1 MDALREFWLD
11 ARRNALLLIGKCAVL
26 SVIALCVY
34 TLVAFST
41 SSEGAVRQSFERQ
54 AEYDLLS
61 LADAFM
67 TDPEGF
73 YEFRQNGEGLQA
85 LSRFDDLLTSS
96 TSFGFLSLF
105 DQPVPVLEF
114 KGGPEFGA
122 SYGRGAMSDVTDMNG
137 ELAFN
142 AKAMQ
147 INKQAYDFYGIEV
160 SKGNGIAWSDVDYRG
175 MRIPVLLGAAYE
187 SVYLPGDVLAGSFYG
202 RNATFEV
209 KGILERGSTVAYLGD
224 PAYALDY
231 SIVIPY
237 PASFDGF
244 ATVGDGFDGILLF
257 AYVNGEVAVKRGT
270 ETSKVLDELD
280 SISRQSGFESY
291 EMVGLYDYSTMYSHV
306 RRLISENLDLSK
318 RIVALVA
325 LLGFGVIVSFDWALA
340 SRRTRRG
347 EVALLLG
354 ESLDW
359 RRTLALISVVWWG
372 LSAALS
378 ICLVWALPYHNIVA
392 GMTLAPVLLVECV
405 LDLACGVFFAR
416 RGQHD

>member
-1 MDALREFWLD
+1 MDALREFWQD
-11 ARRNALLLIGKCAVL
+11 AKGNALFLAGKCAVL
-26 SVIALCVY
+26 SAIALCAY
-34 TLVAFST
+34 TLAAFSV
-41 SSEGAVRQSFERQ
+41 SSEGAVRQSFDRQ
-54 AEYDLLS
+54 AGYELLS
-61 LADAFM
+61 LADAFIA
-67 TDPEGF
+67 DAEGF
-73 YEFRQNGEGLQA
+73 YQFRQDEEGLRT
-85 LSRFDDLLTSS
+85 LSRFNDLLTSNL
-96 TSFGFLSLF
+96 SFSFLSLF
-105 DQPVPVLEF
+105 DQPVPVPGF
-114 KGGPEFGA
+114 KGGVEFGEA
-122 SYGRGAMSDVTDMNG
+122 YGRENASDAVVVDG
-137 ELAFN
+137 KPAFN
-142 AKAMQ
+142 AKAVQ

-160 SKGNGIAWSDVDYRG
+160 SEGSGIAWSNVDYQG

-187 SVYLPGDVLAGSFYG
+187 SVYLPGDVFSGSFYG

-231 SIVIPY
+231 SILIPY
-237 PASFDGF
+237 PASFESF
-244 ATVGDGFDGILLF
+244 SMSEDGFDGILLF
-257 AYVNGEVAVKRGT
+257 AYVNGEIAVEKGI
-270 ETSKVLDELD
+270 ETSEVLDELD

-291 EMVGLYDYSTMYSHV
+291 EIVGLYDYSTKYSHV

-372 LSAALS
+372 LSAALF

>member
-1 MDALREFWLD
+1 MAQPDGVPA
-11 ARRNALLLIGKCAVL
+11 
-26 SVIALCVY
+26 
-34 TLVAFST
+34 
-41 SSEGAVRQSFERQ
+41 Q
-54 AEYDLLS
+54 AWIRL
-61 LADAFM
+61 
-67 TDPEGF
+67 
-73 YEFRQNGEGLQA
+73 
-85 LSRFDDLLTSS
+85 
-96 TSFGFLSLF
+96 
-105 DQPVPVLEF
+105 
-114 KGGPEFGA
+114 GGP
-122 SYGRGAMSDVTDMNG
+122 
-137 ELAFN
+137 
-142 AKAMQ
+142 
-147 INKQAYDFYGIEV
+147 
-160 SKGNGIAWSDVDYRG
+160 
-175 MRIPVLLGAAYE
+175 
-187 SVYLPGDVLAGSFYG
+187 
-202 RNATFEV
+202 RNCPHPL
-209 KGILERGSTVAYLGD
+209 LERGSTVAYLGD